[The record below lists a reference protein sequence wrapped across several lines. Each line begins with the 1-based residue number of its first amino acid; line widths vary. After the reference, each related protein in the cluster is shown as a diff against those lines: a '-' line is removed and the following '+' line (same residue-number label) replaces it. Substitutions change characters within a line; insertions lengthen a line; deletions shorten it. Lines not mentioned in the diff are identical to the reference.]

1 MENISFETKEDCVD
15 HFKANYNNPSHPIA
29 FSGINNVYRFYGG
42 LLGIG
47 DIKNLLSSN
56 ESYTLRREFKKKIE
70 ILHTHTTRDTNFKLT
85 LLIYQNFINGMM
97 ELNIYLLV

>member
-1 MENISFETKEDCVD
+1 MENKIFETRQDCVD
-15 HFKANYNNPSHPIA
+15 HFKVNYNNPSHPIA

-42 LLGIG
+42 LLGIR

-85 LLIYQNFINGMM
+85 LLTYHNFRNGMM
-97 ELNIYLLV
+97 VLSIYLLV